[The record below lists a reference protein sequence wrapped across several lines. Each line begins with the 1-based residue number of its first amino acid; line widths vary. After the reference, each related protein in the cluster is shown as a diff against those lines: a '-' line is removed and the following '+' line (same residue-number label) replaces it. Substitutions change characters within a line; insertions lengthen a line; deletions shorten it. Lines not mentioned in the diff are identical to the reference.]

1 MEKIELIKDED
12 FNKVNIIAPSLP
24 NRIKSMFIDS
34 IVIIVL
40 MFLASKLLEL
50 MHVESTAIRVAIFAL
65 VFMYEPIMVSYKRT
79 IGQKIMKIRVRDYS
93 KIVNSGDEIN
103 INFFFSILR
112 YITKL
117 LLGWI
122 SLITIHYDNH
132 SRAMHDY
139 ISKSVMTIE

>member
-1 MEKIELIKDED
+1 MFFASQILEF
-12 FNKVNIIAPSLP
+12 FN
-24 NRIKSMFIDS
+24 
-34 IVIIVL
+34 
-40 MFLASKLLEL
+40 
-50 MHVESTAIRVAIFAL
+50 VESTKVRVLIF
-65 VFMYEPIMVSYKRT
+65 VFMYEPILVSCNRT
-79 IGQKIMKIRVRDYS
+79 IGQKIMKIRVRNYS
-93 KIVNSGDEIN
+93 KIVNSGDEVN

-139 ISKSVMTIE
+139 ISKSVMTVE